1 MLKLLEIFL
10 KLMENFSKVMEF
22 VLHHCTIAPFSTFNV
37 TEEVA
42 TGEKELLLIYIYYI
56 YIIIYI

>member
-1 MLKLLEIFL
+1 L

>member
-1 MLKLLEIFL
+1 MEIFL

-22 VLHHCTIAPFSTFNV
+22 RAKLMEFVLHHCTIAPFSKFNV

-42 TGEKELLLIYIYYI
+42 TG
-56 YIIIYI
+56 